1 MSEIR
6 VMHLISGGDTGGA
19 KTHVI
24 NLINGLNDRIPTILV
39 TLMESDFSED
49 AKELN
54 LPLFILNQKSRLD
67 LSVTKP
73 IYQLIEKHKI
83 NLIHVHGAR
92 ANVIATFV
100 KKEYPAIPIVTT
112 IHSDYLLDD
121 YRGGKLFTTLF
132 RMINERALRKMDYY
146 IGVSD
151 NFKDMM
157 IERGF
162 GNREKIFAVYN
173 GIDFTNEVIVDY
185 KRAEFFEKYG
195 LEYDPN
201 CHYIGIMGR
210 MDPVKDHYTF
220 LKAAK
225 CVLEEFENVQFLLAG
240 TGSLKEALEAYSKEL
255 NIDEKVHF
263 MGYVTEPFDFYD
275 AIEINVLTSLS
286 ESFPYAMLEGAR
298 MKRPM
303 VSTQVGGVDKVI
315 KNGETGYIVNVG
327 DHQCVAERLL
337 TLLKDDALRKEM
349 GENIYEL
356 VSKNYSHRH
365 FIDKHIEIYSKI
377 LEDC

>member
-1 MSEIR
+1 VNEIR

-49 AKELN
+49 AKALN

-73 IYQLIEKHKI
+73 IYQLMEKHKI

-100 KKEYPAIPIVTT
+100 KKEYPNIPIVTT

-121 YRGGKLFTTLF
+121 YRGGRLFTTLF

-162 GNREKIFAVYN
+162 GDREKIFAVYN

-185 KRAEFFEKYG
+185 AII
-195 LEYDPN
+195 LELWVEW
-201 CHYIGIMGR
+201 I
-210 MDPVKDHYTF
+210 
-220 LKAAK
+220 
-225 CVLEEFENVQFLLAG
+225 Q
-240 TGSLKEALEAYSKEL
+240 
-255 NIDEKVHF
+255 
-263 MGYVTEPFDFYD
+263 
-275 AIEINVLTSLS
+275 
-286 ESFPYAMLEGAR
+286 
-298 MKRPM
+298 
-303 VSTQVGGVDKVI
+303 
-315 KNGETGYIVNVG
+315 
-327 DHQCVAERLL
+327 
-337 TLLKDDALRKEM
+337 
-349 GENIYEL
+349 
-356 VSKNYSHRH
+356 
-365 FIDKHIEIYSKI
+365 SKI
-377 LEDC
+377 TILS